1 MSTGEQCGVVGNGQS
16 LTGMVAW
23 LETLIMS
30 SAGAMYIY
38 IYIYIR
44 PTSEFGVSVFLSV

>member
-38 IYIYIR
+38 IYIR